1 MNYLS
6 WRKASQIKSNQWL
19 NNESKGKVNVG
30 VIIVLGKFGGTARSH
45 GAL

>member
-19 NNESKGKVNVG
+19 NNEFKRKVNVR
-30 VIIVLGKFGGTARSH
+30 VVVVPGKFGGTAR
-45 GAL
+45 GLGTL